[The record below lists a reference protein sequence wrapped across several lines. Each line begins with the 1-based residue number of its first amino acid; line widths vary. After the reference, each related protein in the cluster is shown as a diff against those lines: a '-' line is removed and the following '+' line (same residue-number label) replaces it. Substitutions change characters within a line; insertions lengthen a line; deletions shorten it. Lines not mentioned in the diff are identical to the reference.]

1 MATVT
6 VRLIRSFEH
15 RNLKHVVYHDVD
27 LSQSVSNF
35 KDFIRND
42 IVTRPGLPP
51 PYKKYSFDTL
61 KISHKA
67 HGSKS
72 NNPVINVEEDEQLI
86 MKDGDTLIDSGVEN
100 ETEISF
106 FRLEDY
112 QAYKQDPHLVW

>member
-15 RNLKHVVYHDVD
+15 RNLKHVVYHEVD

-35 KDFIRND
+35 KDFIKN
-42 IVTRPGLPP
+42 
-51 PYKKYSFDTL
+51 DTL
-61 KISHKA
+61 KISHKP

-72 NNPVINVEEDEQLI
+72 NDPVINLENDEGLI
-86 MKDGDTLIDSGVEN
+86 LKDDQTLADSGVED

-106 FRLEDY
+106 FKLEDY
-112 QAYKQDPHLVW
+112 EVYKKNPHLAW

>member
-15 RNLKHVVYHDVD
+15 RNLKHVVYHEVD
-27 LSQSVSNF
+27 LSQSVKEF

-42 IVTRPGLPP
+42 IVTRQGLPP
-51 PYKKYSFDTL
+51 PFKKYSFDTL
-61 KISHKA
+61 KISHKP

-72 NNPVINVEEDEQLI
+72 NDPVINLENDEGLI
-86 MKDGDTLIDSGVEN
+86 LKDACTLRDSGVDN

-112 QAYKQDPHLVW
+112 EVYKKNPHLAW